1 MFYVY
6 VLKSKK
12 DGQLY
17 TGFTTNLKERFRK
30 HNKGQVV
37 VTKFRRPFYL
47 VYYEAYKNKK
57 DAIIAEIFYKTGNG
71 REILRQT
78 ITFSLEQL
86 SQK

>member
-17 TGFTTNLKERFRK
+17 TGFTTNLKERFKK

-37 VTKFRRPFYL
+37 VTKFRRPFFL
-47 VYYEAYKNKK
+47 VYYEAFKNKK
-57 DAIIAEIFYKTGNG
+57 DAIIEEMFYKTGYG
-71 REILRQT
+71 REVLSQKIK
-78 ITFSLEQL
+78 FSLEQL